1 MTKKEELLLEE
12 SVKELKKENQEI
24 KELLKTLSEKLIKK
38 EEQEKLPFSL
48 EKNIQMNINTAI
60 NDSIKKTLLDNYNS
74 PLRKLIETS
83 IEKYKTD
90 IMERLDRALMA
101 TLCDQHFNSFLEE
114 AVKNKISRELVGAV
128 ESNLGKTINTL
139 KQDPVFRS
147 KLVLKINEL
156 VSEHNA

>member
-1 MTKKEELLLEE
+1 MTKKEELLLED

-48 EKNIQMNINTAI
+48 EKNIQININTAI

-90 IMERLDRALMA
+90 IMERLDRALMV

-156 VSEHNA
+156 VSEYNA

>member
-24 KELLKTLSEKLIKK
+24 KELLKTLSENLIKK

-48 EKNIQMNINTAI
+48 EKNIQMNINAAI

>member
-1 MTKKEELLLEE
+1 MTKKEKLLLEE

>member
-24 KELLKTLSEKLIKK
+24 KELLETLSEKLIKK

-90 IMERLDRALMA
+90 IMERLDRALMV
-101 TLCDQHFNSFLEE
+101 TLCDKHFNSFLEE

-156 VSEHNA
+156 VSEYNA

>member
-1 MTKKEELLLEE
+1 MTKKEELLLAE

-24 KELLKTLSEKLIKK
+24 KELLKTLSENLIKK

-48 EKNIQMNINTAI
+48 EKNIQMNINAAI

>member
-24 KELLKTLSEKLIKK
+24 KELLKTPSEKLIKK

-90 IMERLDRALMA
+90 IMERLDRALMV
-101 TLCDQHFNSFLEE
+101 TLCDQRFNSFLEE

-156 VSEHNA
+156 VSEYDA

>member
-90 IMERLDRALMA
+90 IMERLDRALMVA
-101 TLCDQHFNSFLEE
+101 LCDQHFNSFLEE

>member
-24 KELLKTLSEKLIKK
+24 KELLKTLSEELIKK

-90 IMERLDRALMA
+90 IMERLDRALMV

-139 KQDPVFRS
+139 KQDQVFRS

-156 VSEHNA
+156 VSEYNA

>member
-156 VSEHNA
+156 VSEYNA

>member
-24 KELLKTLSEKLIKK
+24 KELLKTLSENLIKK

-48 EKNIQMNINTAI
+48 EKNIQMNINAAI

-156 VSEHNA
+156 VSEYNA

>member
-1 MTKKEELLLEE
+1 MTKKEELLLED

-90 IMERLDRALMA
+90 IMERLDRALMV

-156 VSEHNA
+156 VSEYNA

>member
-90 IMERLDRALMA
+90 IMERLDRALMV

>member
-1 MTKKEELLLEE
+1 MTKKEETVLEE
-12 SVKELKKENQEI
+12 TVNVLKKENNEI
-24 KELLKTLSEKLIKK
+24 KEILKVLSEKLIKK

-48 EKNIQMNINTAI
+48 EKNIQMNINEAI
-60 NDSIKKTLLDNYNS
+60 NESIKKTLLNNYNS

-90 IMERLDRALMA
+90 IMERLDRALMV

-147 KLVLKINEL
+147 ELVLKINEL
-156 VSEHNA
+156 VSEYNA

>member
-90 IMERLDRALMA
+90 IMERLDRALMV

-114 AVKNKISRELVGAV
+114 AVKNKISRELVGAI

-156 VSEHNA
+156 VSEYNA

>member
-48 EKNIQMNINTAI
+48 EKNIQMNINAAI

-90 IMERLDRALMA
+90 IMERLDRALMV

-128 ESNLGKTINTL
+128 ESNLGKTISTL

-156 VSEHNA
+156 VSECNA

>member
-1 MTKKEELLLEE
+1 MTKKEKLLLEE

-90 IMERLDRALMA
+90 IMERLDRALMV

-128 ESNLGKTINTL
+128 ESNLGKTINIL

>member
-1 MTKKEELLLEE
+1 MLFTILVLYLR
-12 SVKELKKENQEI
+12 
-24 KELLKTLSEKLIKK
+24 LSK
-38 EEQEKLPFSL
+38 
-48 EKNIQMNINTAI
+48 
-60 NDSIKKTLLDNYNS
+60 SIKKTLLDNYNS
-74 PLRKLIETS
+74 PLRKLLEVS

-90 IMERLDRALMA
+90 IIERLDRALMV

-147 KLVLKINEL
+147 KLILKINEL
-156 VSEHNA
+156 VSEYNA